1 MRFITRQQIRRLCWI
16 AAFVIVV
23 LTGLSVYVIATRD
36 PISIHGFQRLRP
48 DMTRAEVERLL
59 GSPAGSVQALAN
71 APDALKPDALK
82 FVSVITYTATPVK
95 LGGLTGKVLLKSTAE
110 ARLEA
115 EQHTWD
121 GREGRIRVVFDGQE
135 RVTTIGF
142 AERATWRHQL
152 EEWLP
157 WLR

>member
-1 MRFITRQQIRRLCWI
+1 MRFITRKQFRRLCWT
-16 AAFVIVV
+16 AAFVLFV
-23 LTGLSVYVIATRD
+23 LTGLSIYVIATRD

-71 APDALKPDALK
+71 VPDALEFDTD
-82 FVSVITYTATPVK
+82 ITYVPARPVK
-95 LGGLTGKVLLKSTAE
+95 LGDLTGEVLLKSTADV
-110 ARLEA
+110 RIEA
-115 EQHTWD
+115 EQHIWD
-121 GREGRIRVVFDGQE
+121 GPEGRIWVVFDGQE
-135 RVTTIGF
+135 RLTRVGF
-142 AERATWRHQL
+142 AERATWRHKL

>member
-1 MRFITRQQIRRLCWI
+1 MNRWGGHEMRFITSKQFRRLCWI
-16 AAFVIVV
+16 AVFVIVA

-71 APDALKPDALK
+71 VPDALEFDTD
-82 FVSVITYTATPVK
+82 ITYTPTTPVK
-95 LGGLTGKVLLKSTAE
+95 LGGLTGKLLLKSTAE

-115 EQHTWD
+115 EQHTWN
-121 GREGRIRVVFDGQE
+121 GPEGRIWVVFDGQK

-142 AERATWRHQL
+142 AERATD
-152 EEWLP
+152 
-157 WLR
+157 